1 MITTLMIN
9 GIKHR
14 ELAAGDGKQI
24 NKRMRVQM
32 VVVVIGLITL
42 AVLIV
47 VLGAINISSRED
59 ELENI
64 R

>member
-1 MITTLMIN
+1 
-9 GIKHR
+9 
-14 ELAAGDGKQI
+14 
-24 NKRMRVQM
+24 M
-32 VVVVIGLITL
+32 VVVVIGLITV

-47 VLGAINISSRED
+47 VLGAINISKRED